1 MKLSELRQ
9 IIKEIMSDEEI
20 VATLKKQLDPKST
33 VKVTKPVVKPN
44 VIYTDKMNEVEIN
57 GKIVRTYTQNGD
69 KSYNV
74 TYDDGTTDRI
84 AVSNDAWDE
93 INNLKKQN
101 MNEEE
106 ELSEAYVP
114 DNIKKFAKQK
124 GASSLVNKIAGWAE
138 KAGKGIRGGTAIGK
152 NYSTLILDLSYQDGA
167 IRINLDNDT
176 VELYGEE
183 VNNFNEFK
191 SILAKEP
198 MDKMDINEEFKRM
211 QKIAGVINEN
221 SNPNRML

>member
-84 AVSNDAWDE
+84 AVSNDAWDK
-93 INNLKKQN
+93 INMLHMNATKV
-101 MNEEE
+101 NEEFRRMR
-106 ELSEAYVP
+106 ELAG
-114 DNIKKFAKQK
+114 I
-124 GASSLVNKIAGWAE
+124 VNEFYAP
-138 KAGKGIRGGTAIGK
+138 
-152 NYSTLILDLSYQDGA
+152 NYIIDK
-167 IRINLDNDT
+167 
-176 VELYGEE
+176 YGEE
-183 VNNFNEFK
+183 K
-191 SILAKEP
+191 TKEIEQNIF
-198 MDKMDINEEFKRM
+198 DAEE
-211 QKIAGVINEN
+211 AEG
-221 SNPNRML
+221 NPNLYDLYTSLSTPEETEDFIQGFIN